1 MGQDSS
7 SLCQEGNDDAC
18 SWILFVLVL
27 ATQKCHLPRVV
38 SRAAPDRQEHRH
50 PCLLTNKW
58 LPAASEQEE
67 CSKTWMVGVHMS
79 PQCLLQAPGPPAQ

>member
-27 ATQKCHLPRVV
+27 ATQKCHLPRAV
-38 SRAAPDRQEHRH
+38 SRAAPDRQEHRQ

-67 CSKTWMVGVHMS
+67 CSKTWMVGVHTRDRKS
-79 PQCLLQAPGPPAQ
+79 VV